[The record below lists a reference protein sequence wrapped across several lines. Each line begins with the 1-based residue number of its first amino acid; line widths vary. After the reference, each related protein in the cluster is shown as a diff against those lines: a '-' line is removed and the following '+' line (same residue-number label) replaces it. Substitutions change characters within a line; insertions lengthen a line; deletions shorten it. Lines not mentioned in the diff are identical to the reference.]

1 MIGQL
6 EVTHALSLRSHSVV
20 NALGS
25 HIEKKRLQSSSCPI
39 VAHGNREWPD
49 IVLPGLAG
57 CALAVRFY
65 TEQGQA
71 KCRTTSNTWL
81 HVAPSLIF
89 TSLRHTHSLQPMHF
103 IDTPMPH
110 PLQTG
115 SGLLG

>member
-6 EVTHALSLRSHSVV
+6 DVTHALSLRDRSVV
-20 NALGS
+20 NALES
-25 HIEKKRLQSSSCPI
+25 HIEKTRLQSSSCPI
-39 VAHGNREWPD
+39 VAYGNRKWPD
-49 IVLPGLAG
+49 IVLPRLAG

-89 TSLRHTHSLQPMHF
+89 PSLHHTHSLQPTHF

-110 PLQTG
+110 SLQTS